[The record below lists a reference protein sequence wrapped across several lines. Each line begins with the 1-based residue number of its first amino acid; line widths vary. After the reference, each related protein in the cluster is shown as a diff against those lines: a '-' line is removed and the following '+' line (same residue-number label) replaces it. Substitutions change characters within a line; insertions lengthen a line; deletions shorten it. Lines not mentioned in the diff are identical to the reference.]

1 LDNKIYTLYNCLAE
15 FDENNLNEASFVRI
29 IKKLNQTDFNLSIQ
43 VWEFF
48 LTKYSKD
55 LTKLSVSLVTEIYL
69 LLKEKNAQKLNGKI
83 FENKIFLQA
92 LFLQTDSIK
101 NKEIMSFVVN
111 LIKTSKFEQ
120 GGEILKLL
128 SKNQVIDYGE
138 VLKDIFESYFHILL
152 TGVHENDIIRIHKKT
167 ALFFLE
173 YVAKIKGEKKALLTQ
188 RINELIQGQ
197 IWI

>member
-1 LDNKIYTLYNCLAE
+1 MDNKIYTLYNCLAE

-173 YVAKIKGEKKALLTQ
+173 YVAKIKGDKKALLTQ